1 MKKLVLL
8 AALLLPLVMVSAQ
21 QNVGFKADKVEPLV
35 IHQDNSVTFNVEAP
49 KAKSV
54 LVKGDWEANGG
65 NGEMKKGKDGVWSYT
80 TPPLPSDMFTYR
92 LNIDGIYNIAPNNPF
107 SCRDVGTLFSL
118 FYING
123 GNGDYYQ
130 VRDVPHGNVTSTWYH
145 SDILGAERRL
155 SVYTPPFYD
164 KNIQSYPVLYL
175 LHGSGGDENAWLELG
190 RTARIMDNLIAEGKI
205 RPMIVVMP
213 NGNPSKQ
220 AAPGETADNLAYKP
234 AMSNSFPGYKDG
246 KYEKSFTEI
255 IHFIDNRYRTIP
267 DKRNRAIAG
276 LSMGGF
282 HTLYISLNYP
292 DYFSYIG
299 LFSAGLS
306 ANGVDQDSPMYT
318 NLDEKLTALKTSG
331 YELFWIGIGKTDFL
345 YDANQRFRQQM
356 DNLGMEYQYVEST
369 RGHIWANWRAYL
381 LQFAPLLF
389 K

>member
-1 MKKLVLL
+1 MKRLALL
-8 AALLLPLVMVSAQ
+8 AALLLPLSMAFAQ
-21 QNVGFKADKVEPLV
+21 QNVGFKTDKVEPLV
-35 IHQDNSVTFNVEAP
+35 INSDNSVTFYVEAP

-54 LVKGDWEANGG
+54 SVKGDWEANEG
-65 NGEMKKGKDGVWSYT
+65 NGQMTRGKNGTWSYT
-80 TPPLPSDMFTYR
+80 TPPLPSEMYTYR

-130 VRDVPHGNVTSTWYH
+130 VRDVPHGDVTTTWYH
-145 SDILGAERRL
+145 SDILGSERRL

-205 RPMIVVMP
+205 QPMLVVMP

-220 AAPGETADNLAYKP
+220 AAPGETPDNLNYKP

-246 KYEKSFTEI
+246 SYEKSFTEI

-267 DKRNRAIAG
+267 DKRHRAIAG

-292 DYFSYIG
+292 DYFNYIG

-306 ANGVDQDSPMYT
+306 ANGVDPVSYT
-318 NLDEKLTALKTSG
+318 HLTLPTIA
-331 YELFWIGIGKTDFL
+331 
-345 YDANQRFRQQM
+345 
-356 DNLGMEYQYVEST
+356 
-369 RGHIWANWRAYL
+369 
-381 LQFAPLLF
+381 
-389 K
+389 